1 MSPHSNSP
9 SQDYTYPDDHTLRT
23 YDMIPAFK
31 LFTNYLPVCK
41 GCLLITHSPHLPS
54 SFQSSSS
61 FSFLSQ
67 ETEHDAGLTAAEDSR
82 VGSAEEIMKYPWQTT
97 AKLPYD
103 SSGDD
108 DDDDDGDD
116 MHVEDTDG
124 DQSSKSTSHLDELF
138 FFHPDDSELAN
149 RINGE
154 LLLLEYRVRLLE
166 CRL

>member
-1 MSPHSNSP
+1 
-9 SQDYTYPDDHTLRT
+9 
-23 YDMIPAFK
+23 
-31 LFTNYLPVCK
+31 
-41 GCLLITHSPHLPS
+41 
-54 SFQSSSS
+54 
-61 FSFLSQ
+61 
-67 ETEHDAGLTAAEDSR
+67 
-82 VGSAEEIMKYPWQTT
+82 MKNPWQTT

-138 FFHPDDSELAN
+138 FFHPDDPKLAN

-154 LLLLEYRVRLLE
+154 LFWLEYRVLFARISLVFA
-166 CRL
+166 RVSPVIASVSPAFA